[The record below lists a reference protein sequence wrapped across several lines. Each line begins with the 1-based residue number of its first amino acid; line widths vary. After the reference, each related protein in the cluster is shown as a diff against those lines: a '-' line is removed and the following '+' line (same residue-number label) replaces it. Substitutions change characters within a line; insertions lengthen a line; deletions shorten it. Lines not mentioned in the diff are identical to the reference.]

1 ANFPATM
8 PSSPRAPLL
17 LACGASFL
25 AFLDVTITN
34 LAIPDL
40 AQDFSAGVAE
50 LSWVVTL
57 YTILFAALLAPAGR
71 FADLVGRRRL
81 FAIGVTAFTAPSLG
95 AAIAPSLG
103 LLLAARAVQG
113 VGAAMLLPA
122 SLAFVLAD
130 RAPD

>member
-1 ANFPATM
+1 MT
-8 PSSPRAPLL
+8 SSPSRAPLL

-40 AQDFSAGVAE
+40 AKDFGAGVSS

-71 FADLVGRRRL
+71 FADLVGRRTL
-81 FAIGVTAFTAPSLG
+81 FTAGVSTFTAASLG
-95 AAIAPSLG
+95 AALAPSLG
-103 LLLAARAVQG
+103 LL
-113 VGAAMLLPA
+113 
-122 SLAFVLAD
+122 
-130 RAPD
+130 